1 MSGPAEALR
10 AVIEAVA
17 PAEPPPVVRQR
28 AALVFADTIAA
39 MAAGAGEDESR
50 RLLGRPDPNG
60 PCTVVGRK
68 QQCSPE
74 RAAFLNGLTGTAAE
88 LDEGNYRAGG
98 HPAVQAIPAVLA
110 EGEARDAAGA
120 AGLDAIA
127 VGYEIAARVGAATR
141 LRETVHSHGTWG
153 GIAAAAATAR
163 LRGFGAEAFLAAVNA
178 AAQLAVAASRSSGLR
193 GASIRNAFA
202 GIAARDGLLACD
214 LVEAGFTAEPDGAAI
229 VFGQILGTAFE
240 PAAMLDGLGDEWRIT
255 DNFFKFS
262 ASCRETHGALAAWA
276 DLAASHSDGPPAPDD
291 IVAIEVR
298 SFDAAAKLG
307 ERYPATSLAARYSTP
322 FTLASHIVHARTDAA
337 AFRGAALHDPR
348 VAAVAAR
355 VTLEE
360 DPGMT
365 AAVPGARLTEVTVV
379 LQDGQAR
386 VGRADGSPGDS
397 ERPLS
402 DAALRDKFLH
412 CGRDLWGGAAAAA
425 WEACIGLGDRR
436 IRDVASL
443 LRSPQSP
450 PLHET

>member
-1 MSGPAEALR
+1 MIGPAEALR
-10 AVIEAVA
+10 ALIEAVA
-17 PAEPPPVVRQR
+17 HAEPPPAVRQR

-39 MAAGAGEDESR
+39 MAAGAGEDECR
-50 RLLGRPDPNG
+50 RLLGRPDPDG

-74 RAAFLNGLTGTAAE
+74 RAAFLNGLIGTAAE
-88 LDEGNYRAGG
+88 FDEGNYRAGG
-98 HPAVQAIPAVLA
+98 HPAVQAIPAILA

-120 AGLDAIA
+120 AGLDALAI
-127 VGYEIAARVGAATR
+127 GYEIAARVGAATR
-141 LRETVHSHGTWG
+141 LRDTVHSHGTWG

-163 LRGFGAEAFLAAVNA
+163 LRGFGAEGFLAAINA
-178 AAQLAVAASRSSGLR
+178 AAQLAIAASRSSGLR

-255 DNFFKFS
+255 DNFFKS
-262 ASCRETHGALAAWA
+262 AASCRETHGALAAWA
-276 DLAASHSDGPPAPDD
+276 DLAESHADGTPAPED
-291 IVAIEVR
+291 IIAVKVR
-298 SFDAAAKLG
+298 SFAAAAKLG
-307 ERYPATSLAARYSTP
+307 ERHPATSLAARYSTP

-337 AFRGAALHDPR
+337 AFRGENLRDAR
-348 VAAVAAR
+348 VAKVAAC

-365 AAVPGARLTEVTVV
+365 AALPEARLTEVTVV
-379 LQDGQAR
+379 LRNGQAR
-386 VGRADGSPGDS
+386 RGSANGSPGDTGW
-397 ERPLS
+397 PMS

-412 CGRDLWGGAAAAA
+412 CGLDLWGSMAAAV
-425 WEACIGLGDRR
+425 WDTCIALGDLR
-436 IRDVASL
+436 IRDVAFI
-443 LRSPQSP
+443 LRSSQSSP
-450 PLHET
+450 SDKT